1 MHGICG
7 AGVLAA
13 EKSQRRTEIP
23 ACGRQDDGAKRPRR
37 QQGAGLRPAPTEK
50 PGVDGYAARANT
62 RNLSEA
68 VSIAKL
74 AQGSDNNSRM
84 PAADTVIVILAAGK
98 GTRMRSDLA
107 KVLHRAGGRPLLEH
121 VIRACQPVKAAQL
134 LAVVGHQAEEVGAL
148 AEALGADT
156 VKQQPQ
162 RGTGHALQVARRALR
177 KSAKLAIVLPGDA
190 PLLRAQTL
198 TALLDTHRRGEAA
211 ATILS
216 AELNDPTDYG
226 RVVRDSEGR
235 VQAVVEE
242 RAATPEQRAIREVNS
257 SIYCFTLEKLWPCLS
272 ALRPDNAHRELY
284 LTDAIALMRQRNE
297 RVLAQVAPDAN
308 EILGCNTRA
317 NLADVDRIFRA
328 RKAAELMEAG
338 VTIYLPETVLIDP
351 EVSAGPDTVIDPCV
365 QLLGKTRI
373 GARCKIQT
381 GSVLRDS
388 RLDDDVLIGAHSTLD
403 SSRVGNQA
411 HVGPFARLRPGAD
424 IRAGA
429 HIGNFVEVKNS
440 VVHEGAKA
448 GHLTY
453 LGDASIGR
461 EANIG
466 AGTITCNYDGVA
478 KHETR
483 IGNRVFIGSDSALVA
498 PVRIGD
504 GAYVAAGSTITEN
517 VPADALG
524 VARGRQSNKL
534 GWAAARRRVMAR
546 TNRETGRDAARKKP
560 NRRSKVV
567 RRAKVTVRRRAKRKS
582 AKRSRR

>member
-1 MHGICG
+1 MPPTLSAREYIALVKECTDFVAPGCW
-7 AGVLAA
+7 VRWKKVNDEERSLPAA
-13 EKSQRRTEIP
+13 DRLLPLPRD
-23 ACGRQDDGAKRPRR
+23 QDDGAR
-37 QQGAGLRPAPTEK
+37 QWM
-50 PGVDGYAARANT
+50 PGW
-62 RNLSEA
+62 A
-68 VSIAKL
+68 VLIAKP

-84 PAADTVIVILAAGK
+84 SAADTVIVILAAGK

-121 VIRACQPVKAAQL
+121 VIRACQPVKAAQV

-162 RGTGHALQVARRALR
+162 RGTGHALQVARRAMR
-177 KSAKLAIVLPGDA
+177 KSAKLVIVVPGDA
-190 PLLRAQTL
+190 PLLRAETL
-198 TALLDTHRRGEAA
+198 LALLDTHRRGEAA

-216 AELNDPTDYG
+216 AELSDPTDYG

-242 RAATPEQRAIREVNS
+242 KAATPEQRAIREVNS
-257 SIYCFTLEKLWPCLS
+257 SIYCFTLEKLWPCLN
-272 ALRPDNAHRELY
+272 ALRPNNAHRELY
-284 LTDAIALMRQRNE
+284 LTDAIGLLRRRNE

-338 VTIYLPETVLIDP
+338 VTIYLPETVMIDP

-373 GARCKIQT
+373 GARCTIQT
-381 GSVLRDS
+381 GSVLRDT
-388 RLDDDVLIGAHSTLD
+388 RLDDGVIIGAHSVLD
-403 SSRVGNQA
+403 SSRVADNA

-440 VVHEGAKA
+440 LVHEGAKA

-461 EANIG
+461 DANIG

-478 KHETR
+478 KHETK

-524 VARGRQSNKL
+524 VARGRQINKL
-534 GWAAARRRVMAR
+534 GWAAARRREMAR
-546 TNRETGRDAARKKP
+546 AGRDAARKRTK
-560 NRRSKVV
+560 RRGKIV
-567 RRAKVTVRRRAKRKS
+567 RRTKVKARRRAKRKS